1 MEDVISL
8 YEEPYDPMRPVVCFD
23 ERPCQLLGD
32 VIAPMPM
39 KPGRSTRQNYADNRH
54 GTGCVVIAFAPL
66 QGWRFGQVRERST
79 AVD

>member
-1 MEDVISL
+1 
-8 YEEPYDPMRPVVCFD
+8 MRPVVCFA

-32 VIAPMPM
+32 GIAPMPM

-54 GTGCVVIAFAPL
+54 GTGCVLIAFAPL